1 MKSNQELQTDV
12 QKAITWEPLLNAAQI
27 GVTAE
32 DGIITLTGTVDSY
45 AKKLEAEDAAKNVA
59 GVKAVVEKIEIK
71 FYSSLAKRDDSEI
84 ASEVVNAFK
93 WHWEIPSDKVK
104 VKVENG
110 WVTLEGDL
118 IWNYQKEA
126 TIKAVKNL
134 FGVKGVTN
142 SIKIKSEIYNAIE
155 EDAIKDA
162 LRRNWSLDANEI
174 EVAVSGNTVTLSGTV
189 ISGYQKAEA
198 EKIAWKAPGVWHV
211 ENNLVVVYD
220 HAFVD

>member
-32 DGIITLTGTVDSY
+32 DGIVTLTGTVDSY

-71 FYSSLAKRDDSEI
+71 LYSSLDKRDDNEI

-93 WHWEIPSDKVK
+93 WHWEIPSDRIK
-104 VKVENG
+104 VKVEDG
-110 WVTLEGDL
+110 WVTLEGEL
-118 IWNYQKEA
+118 IWNYQKQA
-126 TIKAVKNL
+126 TVKAVKNL

-142 SIKIKSEIYNAIE
+142 SIKIKSEIYNTIE
-155 EDAIKDA
+155 EEAIKDA
-162 LRRNWSLDANEI
+162 LCRNWALDANNI
-174 EVAVSGNTVTLSGTV
+174 EVGVTGNTVTLSGTV
-189 ISGYQKAEA
+189 ISAYQKAEA

-211 ENNLVVVYD
+211 ENNVVVVYD